1 MFPLREI
8 PSLDEIRERGKKFGL
23 LNPGAILAA
32 LRTLRVANDL
42 MAVVEANF
50 ARLGTSAGRFSVLML
65 LHRTE
70 GESLAPSE
78 LAQQAGV
85 TRATITGL
93 VDGLEREGLVQRQSH
108 PDDRR
113 RIKVA
118 LTGRGSAFLDD
129 RLPQHARKITSL
141 MRHLSEVEQMQLLGL
156 LEKIEKG
163 IDELD
168 DV

>member
-78 LAQQAGV
+78 LAQHCAMRSKSRTAV
-85 TRATITGL
+85 RSKSSSKISARFDTILADCTTG
-93 VDGLEREGLVQRQSH
+93 
-108 PDDRR
+108 P
-113 RIKVA
+113 
-118 LTGRGSAFLDD
+118 
-129 RLPQHARKITSL
+129 
-141 MRHLSEVEQMQLLGL
+141 
-156 LEKIEKG
+156 
-163 IDELD
+163 ELQWT
-168 DV
+168 